1 MSLPPEWVEKIFKR
15 MALEYGS
22 RLGSLWAG
30 LDPEE
35 VKAHWARELAGYV
48 NAPQALGHALDHM
61 PDDRPPTLPEFRKL
75 CRGAPVPALKA
86 LPAPAADVAR
96 VSAALARARSS
107 VMAAH
112 GTSWVDKLRAREAA
126 GERLGLLQREALRRA
141 DGAGRRSTEG
151 GV

>member
-22 RLGSLWAG
+22 RLGSLWSG

-96 VSAALARARSS
+96 VSAALSRARQS
-107 VMAAH
+107 VASVGGRHWAL
-112 GTSWVDKLRAREAA
+112 VLRDRERA
-126 GERLGLLQREALRRA
+126 GDRLNQMQREAWRA
-141 DGAGRRSTEG
+141 ALPMAERA
-151 GV
+151 V